1 MTKEQSFNRYLKEVE
16 QDFSGWDFSYVTD
29 TGRMD
34 SSLLSWSY
42 GSIAKRLITEA
53 ASLLDMG
60 TGGGELLAK
69 LQPFPQSVFATEGYK
84 PNFPIAKK
92 RLEPLGVTVVE
103 IEEDNLLPFHNGQ
116 FDLIINKHEAYS
128 ASEVRRTISDRGIFL
143 TQQVGGADCAE
154 INEALGVPLN
164 DEYLYWQVDFAK
176 RELEENGFR
185 VTFSKEEAPIQRF
198 YDVGA
203 LVYYL
208 KAIPWQIPDFEVV
221 NYMEKL
227 YSIHRKIESKGYF
240 DVTQQRF
247 IIKAEAI

>member
-1 MTKEQSFNRYLKEVE
+1 MLNDKSFIHYLKEAE

-29 TGRMD
+29 TGRMAA
-34 SSLLSWSY
+34 SLLSWSY
-42 GSIAKRLITEA
+42 GSMAKRLITEST
-53 ASLLDMG
+53 SLLDMG

-92 RLEPLGVTVVE
+92 RLHPLGVTVVE
-103 IEEDNLLPFHNGQ
+103 VDEDNLLPFTNGQ

-128 ASEVRRTISDRGIFL
+128 AQEVRRVISDNGIFL
-143 TQQVGGADCAE
+143 TQQVGGADCAQ
-154 INEALGVPLN
+154 INEALGIPLN
-164 DEYLYWQVDFAK
+164 QEYLHWQLDFAK
-176 RELEENGFR
+176 KELEDNGFR
-185 VTFSKEEAPIQRF
+185 VPFAKEETPVQRF

-208 KAIPWQIPDFEVV
+208 KAIPWQIPDFEMVD
-221 NYMEKL
+221 YMEQL
-227 YSIHRKIESKGYF
+227 YDIHRKIESKGYF
-240 DVTQQRF
+240 DVMQERF